1 MNCPNCHAP
10 VPQDALLCPNCG
22 YHVATAYQR
31 GQVNSIISDRPGVV
45 RRSFRSGLFVVLAIL
60 MSIISVVSLV
70 QMVLT
75 IEDCVSVY
83 EDAMEVMQLTGS
95 QPELIAGLIVVSIL
109 AIISILTFSLA
120 LTSAIS
126 SWQNIC
132 SKQGLQV
139 NHLSS
144 MGAYLGLQRVWAV
157 IGAVLMIFSVAL
169 VTICGLLLGDF
180 ISDSGEEIAAYMQ
193 EFGVDATEWL
203 SRFEK
208 FMEDGM
214 ATFAL
219 IMLVVD
225 VLVIWIFVAHAR
237 VFGKSLTSIKRL
249 IGVLDPNSYKGKE
262 WVLTRGTPMFGPCF
276 FGFFYV
282 VFGLILLYYMLDV
295 LGAVISIV
303 LGIYLIV
310 FAAYVSSVRKQLVA
324 HENVLYSAQQ
334 KLATVESNTAME
346 IRNIRIAQEH
356 QQRQDAERR
365 RQEEIQRHADEEEQ
379 RRMIRQAQ
387 EEQQQMMQ
395 QLMLSMTAINIP
407 NKNAAE
413 TEEVA
418 APLNQQPETEVEEN
432 TEDTYEAPA
441 VEETVYDDADT
452 ETVYEEPAAEE
463 LAAQEPEVLEQTEA
477 EEGSEEVEEA
487 EAFEASEDAETS
499 EEAEPAEQEE
509 AEL

>member
-1 MNCPNCHAP
+1 
-10 VPQDALLCPNCG
+10 
-22 YHVATAYQR
+22 
-31 GQVNSIISDRPGVV
+31 
-45 RRSFRSGLFVVLAIL
+45 
-60 MSIISVVSLV
+60 
-70 QMVLT
+70 
-75 IEDCVSVY
+75 
-83 EDAMEVMQLTGS
+83 
-95 QPELIAGLIVVSIL
+95 
-109 AIISILTFSLA
+109 
-120 LTSAIS
+120 
-126 SWQNIC
+126 
-132 SKQGLQV
+132 
-139 NHLSS
+139 
-144 MGAYLGLQRVWAV
+144 
-157 IGAVLMIFSVAL
+157 
-169 VTICGLLLGDF
+169 
-180 ISDSGEEIAAYMQ
+180 
-193 EFGVDATEWL
+193 
-203 SRFEK
+203 
-208 FMEDGM
+208 
-214 ATFAL
+214 
-219 IMLVVD
+219 
-225 VLVIWIFVAHAR
+225 
-237 VFGKSLTSIKRL
+237 
-249 IGVLDPNSYKGKE
+249 
-262 WVLTRGTPMFGPCF
+262 MFGPCF

-282 VFGLILLYYMLDV
+282 VLGLILLYYMLDV
-295 LGAVISIV
+295 LGAVISIL

-310 FAAYVSSVRKQLVA
+310 FATYVSSVRKQLVA

-346 IRNIRIAQEH
+346 IRNIRIAQEHQQRQDAEH

-463 LAAQEPEVLEQTEA
+463 LAAQEPEVLEQAEA

-487 EAFEASEDAETS
+487 EAFEASENAEAS

-509 AEL
+509 AGL